1 MSQRAPIGIFD
12 SGVGGLSVARD
23 IRKLLPL
30 EDILYYADSA
40 YCPYGDKDPKIIQQR
55 EKKIGQF
62 LVSQGA
68 KIIVVACNTA
78 TSTGL
83 EDLRGL
89 LNVPV
94 IGMEPGVKPAVAATR
109 NGKIGVLATCVTI
122 AGDRFATLVKRYAE
136 NTEVITQPCPGL
148 VELIE
153 CGKLAAP
160 ETEQKLRSFLQPVLD
175 QGADTI
181 VLGCT
186 HYPFL
191 RPMIERLAGPGIS
204 IIDTGQAVARQVN
217 RVLNEHN
224 LTITDGFLGSE
235 QFYTSG
241 SQAAVREVIQSLWL
255 RNNISV
261 TALPLI

>member
-23 IRKLLPL
+23 IRMLLPL

-40 YCPYGDKDPKIIQQR
+40 HCPYGDKDPQIIQQR
-55 EKKIGQF
+55 EKKIGEF
-62 LVSQGA
+62 LVAQGA
-68 KIIVVACNTA
+68 KLIVVACNTA

-83 EDLRGL
+83 EDLRSL

-109 NGKIGVLATCVTI
+109 NGKIGVLATNVTI
-122 AGDRFATLVKRYAE
+122 TGDRFAALIKRYAE

-153 CGKLAAP
+153 QGKLHAS
-160 ETEQKLRSFLQPVLD
+160 ETKEKLWGFLQPILE

-191 RPMIERLAGPGIS
+191 RPILGELVGPGVA
-204 IIDTGQAVARQVN
+204 IIDTGQAVARQVS
-217 RVLNEHN
+217 RVLNEHG
-224 LTITDGFLGSE
+224 LLLTDGPPGTE

-241 SQAAVREVIQSLWL
+241 NQAKVQEVTQSLWL
-255 RNNISV
+255 RKDISV
-261 TALPLI
+261 KILPL